1 MKKYHLNA
9 FQHEKHFEKQF
20 QLHFQTGY
28 KTRIKNKKI
37 HLEFTQIKKLKQFYF
52 NFKKIYIKKI
62 KSSFYKIFKPNPIQV
77 LYQST
82 SIQYVLIRKKANNP
96 IQSNLSRDS
105 KLRIVIYQ
113 VMSCL
118 VVSS

>member
-52 NFKKIYIKKI
+52 NHKKKIY
-62 KSSFYKIFKPNPIQV
+62 
-77 LYQST
+77 
-82 SIQYVLIRKKANNP
+82 
-96 IQSNLSRDS
+96 
-105 KLRIVIYQ
+105 
-113 VMSCL
+113 
-118 VVSS
+118 